1 MANSHLVVL
10 KRPYLGEILAGRKT
24 VESRFM
30 KTERAPFGKIATGDR
45 LFFKASS
52 GPVRATGRAGKV
64 MDFENL
70 TPKRIERFNRT
81 YNDRI
86 VGSEEYWAEKS
97 GSKCGVLV
105 WLEEVKAIEPVRID
119 KKDWRAWVVLTAEKD
134 FGLLDG

>member
-10 KRPYLGEILAGRKT
+10 KRPYLDAILAGRKT

-70 TPKRIERFNRT
+70 TPKRVERIKRT
-81 YNDRI
+81 YNGRI

-105 WLEEVKAIEPVRID
+105 WLEEVKAIEPVWID
-119 KKDWRAWVVLTAEKD
+119 KRDWRAWVVLMAEKD

>member
-1 MANSHLVVL
+1 ML
-10 KRPYLGEILAGRKT
+10 KRPYLGAILAGRKT

-52 GPVRATGRAGKV
+52 GPVCATGRAGKV

-70 TPKRIERFNRT
+70 TPKRIERIKRT

-97 GSKCGVLV
+97 GSKWGVLV
-105 WLEEVKAIEPVRID
+105 WLEEAKAIEPVWID
-119 KKDWRAWVVLTAEKD
+119 KKDWRAWVVLTAEKN

>member
-10 KRPYLGEILAGRKT
+10 KRPYLGAILAGRKT

-52 GPVRATGRAGKV
+52 GPVCATGRAGKV

-70 TPKRIERFNRT
+70 TPKRIERIKRT

-105 WLEEVKAIEPVRID
+105 WLEDVKAIEPVRID
-119 KKDWRAWVVLTAEKD
+119 KKDWRAWVVLTAENH
-134 FGLLDG
+134 FGLLNG